1 MGCNQNKGK
10 TDGQFRLQKRSA
22 HPQNKVA
29 RQSMYF
35 KRKREDRPVPSQH
48 HTSEKTSD
56 LVRTSDPH
64 ESREATKTS
73 HELEAAGQK
82 RMRQTTDD
90 LEANHLAR
98 PQRPGHVI
106 RGGRS
111 CSTGPDQME
120 EETVRLMRHSA
131 QEDISITI
139 SK

>member
-1 MGCNQNKGK
+1 V
-10 TDGQFRLQKRSA
+10 DGQLRFQKPSA
-22 HPQNKVA
+22 HPQNKMA

-35 KRKREDRPVPSQH
+35 KCKREDRPVPSQH
-48 HTSEKTSD
+48 HTSEKMSD

-64 ESREATKTS
+64 ESREATKAG
-73 HELEAAGQK
+73 HELGAAGQK
-82 RMRQTTDD
+82 RTQQTTDD
-90 LEANHLAR
+90 LR
-98 PQRPGHVI
+98 PQRPGHAI

-131 QEDISITI
+131 QEDIS